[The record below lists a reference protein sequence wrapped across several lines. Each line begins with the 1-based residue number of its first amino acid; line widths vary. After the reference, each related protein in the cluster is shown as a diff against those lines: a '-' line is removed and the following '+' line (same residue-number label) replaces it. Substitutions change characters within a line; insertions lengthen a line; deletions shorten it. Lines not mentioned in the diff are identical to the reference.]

1 MQFARFRLSAVL
13 VAAAILAVVG
23 CSSEGPDS
31 ATDSD
36 GGTDSTVGTPTDTAA
51 ALADREFLLESSEG
65 FEPVEGTTVRLSF
78 RDGEMGFSAGC
89 NHHDGAYTLCDGS
102 LCVEGMMSTE
112 MGCSADRHQ
121 QDEWLA
127 AFFLASP
134 TLELEGD
141 TLTLTTADA
150 TLVFLDREV
159 ADPDR
164 PLSGNTW
171 TIDTFIQGEAAMNLA
186 LNEVPTVT
194 FGDDGSVQVFTS
206 CNTGQGSY
214 AANGNVVVLSGM
226 SYTEVA
232 CSDANS
238 TEADT
243 HIRAVLADGEVTTE
257 IEAAH
262 LTVTRGSLGI
272 GATTD

>member
-1 MQFARFRLSAVL
+1 
-13 VAAAILAVVG
+13 
-23 CSSEGPDS
+23 
-31 ATDSD
+31 
-36 GGTDSTVGTPTDTAA
+36 
-51 ALADREFLLESSEG
+51 
-65 FEPVEGTTVRLSF
+65 
-78 RDGEMGFSAGC
+78 
-89 NHHDGAYTLCDGS
+89 LCDGS
-102 LCVEGMMSTE
+102 LCVEGMGSTE

-141 TLTLTTADA
+141 MLTLTTADA

-164 PLSGNTW
+164 PLIGNTW
-171 TIDTFIQGEAAMNLA
+171 TIDTFIQGDAAMNFA
-186 LNEVPTVT
+186 LNEEPTVT

-214 AANGNVVVLSGM
+214 AAEGSVVVLSEM
-226 SYTEVA
+226 TYTEEG
-232 CSDANS
+232 CGDANS

-243 HIRAVLADGEVTTE
+243 RIRDVLADGEVTTE
-257 IEAAH
+257 IEASR
-262 LTVTRGSLGI
+262 LTVTRGTLGI
-272 GATTD
+272 SATTD